1 MIPESD
7 EIKDEEWLLRRVAI
21 SRFRTDRSPI
31 VSDSAFEPRFPKH
44 NVRDP
49 DISGI
54 SLFRLDCL
62 NSAKDILRADQMQ
75 SHAIVGVKVSEL
87 KSLELTVV
95 NDPMSPNGENRIN
108 GHVLIP
114 ELGCDHYSK
123 QISKMKLILHKL
135 AILVSE
141 RDHIFWDPAD
151 FEPDS
156 DLSDEE

>member
-21 SRFRTDRSPI
+21 SRFRTDRTPI
-31 VSDSAFEPRFPKH
+31 VSDSAFEPRFPKI

-49 DISGI
+49 DLTGI

-62 NSAKDILRADQMQ
+62 NSAKDILRANQMQ
-75 SHAIVGVKVSEL
+75 NHAVVGVKVSEL
-87 KSLELTVV
+87 KSLGLSVV
-95 NDPMSPNGENRIN
+95 SDPMSPNGGDRVN

-114 ELGCDHYSK
+114 ELGCDNYLNQKS
-123 QISKMKLILHKL
+123 IIRPILHKL
-135 AILVSE
+135 AELVSE

-151 FEPDS
+151 FEPES
-156 DLSDEE
+156 TLSSSE

>member
-1 MIPESD
+1 
-7 EIKDEEWLLRRVAI
+7 
-21 SRFRTDRSPI
+21 
-31 VSDSAFEPRFPKH
+31 
-44 NVRDP
+44 
-49 DISGI
+49 
-54 SLFRLDCL
+54 
-62 NSAKDILRADQMQ
+62 MQ

-114 ELGCDHYSK
+114 ELGCDHYSNQK
-123 QISKMKLILHKL
+123 SIMKLILHKL

-156 DLSDEE
+156 DLSNEE